1 VEFTWPVMLFGFAAL
16 PALIAGYFALRRR
29 QAAAAHTLADR
40 HLLPFVV
47 HGPRFRA
54 RNLPLVLYLAA
65 IALLIFS
72 SARPLAAVPVWTN
85 RAAVM
90 IAVDTS
96 KSMAGTDL
104 APSRMDAAKNAVRTF
119 LRNVPGSAKVGL
131 VAFSDYAQI
140 LVRPTS
146 EHKDVLEALERLK
159 PTQGTAIGNAVLSAL
174 RALPGRQN
182 AGQDLLQQMQP
193 QPGGPGGPGV
203 PFPGMPLPGAPIPQP
218 SPAPVNEP
226 PAPGAIIV
234 ISDGVTNLGVNPM
247 QAAQAARQHDVK
259 VYTIGVGTPTGSVQ
273 TIDNQLVFVPFDPTG
288 LQQIAQLSGGR
299 YFYPPSSEDLNR
311 VYRELGTAFGWERKR
326 MEISAHF
333 AGGAGVFMLIG
344 ALLSLLWYRRVP

>member
-1 VEFTWPVMLFGFAAL
+1 MEFTWPVMLFGLASL
-16 PALIAGYFALRRR
+16 PVLVAGFFALRRR
-29 QAAAAHTLADR
+29 QAAAAQTLADT
-40 HLLPFVV
+40 HLLPYVV
-47 HGPRFRA
+47 HGPKFRA
-54 RNLPLVLYLAA
+54 RNLPLFLYLAA

-72 SARPLAAVPVWTN
+72 SARPLAAVPIWTN

-104 APSRMDAAKNAVRTF
+104 APSRMDAAKNAVKEF
-119 LRNVPGSAKVGL
+119 LQNVPGSAKVGL

-140 LVRPTS
+140 LVRPTN
-146 EHKDVLEALERLK
+146 EHGDFLEALERLK
-159 PTQGTAIGNAVLSAL
+159 PTQGTAVGSAVLSAL

-193 QPGGPGGPGV
+193 QLGGPGGT
-203 PFPGMPLPGAPIPQP
+203 PFPGAPVPQP
-218 SPAPVNEP
+218 APSPSNEP

-259 VYTIGVGTPTGSVQ
+259 IYAIGVGTPNGSVQ
-273 TIDNQLVFVPFDPTG
+273 TVDNQLVFIPFDPTG
-288 LQQIAQLSGGR
+288 LQQIAQLSGGK
-299 YFYPPSSEDLNR
+299 YFYPPSSDDLKR
-311 VYRELGTAFGWERKR
+311 VYRELGNAFGWERKR

-333 AGGAGVFMLIG
+333 AGGAGALMLLG
-344 ALLSLLWYRRVP
+344 ALLSLSWYRRVP